1 MKNENKEVAQ
11 ASATPVV
18 VKYLQPFRGGIQ
30 AHNVARHSI
39 GFIRSGRKHI
49 YYGDSRKELVAGDLF
64 YLGIGNH
71 YFEDIPDGDKPF
83 EQISFFYSPET
94 LASVLM
100 TLNLT
105 YNYRI
110 DASLRHR
117 AISSD
122 EPSCISCVAWPTV
135 RNFFGTISH
144 YMRDEQFMH
153 DHTAH
158 NIKFVE
164 LIYLILNNEDC
175 PMRSRILESTDTLAE
190 SFEQTIHRH
199 IFENISIE
207 ELSSLC
213 HRSLTSFKK
222 EFRRH
227 FDMPPHRW
235 LTRQRLLQARLL
247 LISTSK
253 SVSEI
258 GNDCNIPNTSHFIK
272 LFKKEYGTTPA
283 LYRQRNGGAGEV
295 NTNPD
300 LHSSEVVSEEIM
312 ASAH

>member
-1 MKNENKEVAQ
+1 MKIENKEVSQSTVA
-11 ASATPVV
+11 PIV
-18 VKYLQPFRGGIQ
+18 VKYLQPFRNGIQ

-39 GFIRSGRKHI
+39 GFVRCGRKHI
-49 YYGDSRKELVAGDLF
+49 YYGDSCKELVAGDLF
-64 YLGIGNH
+64 YLGIGSH
-71 YFEDIPDGDKPF
+71 YFEDIPDGDKPY
-83 EQISFFYSPET
+83 EQISFFYSPEEI
-94 LASVLM
+94 ASVLM

-110 DASLRHR
+110 DSPHRHTTP
-117 AISSD
+117 AAD
-122 EPSCISCVAWPTV
+122 ESTCICCTAWPTV
-135 RNFFGTISH
+135 RNFFNSVAQ
-144 YMRDEQFMH
+144 YMRDEHFMH
-153 DHTAH
+153 DSTAH

-164 LIYLILNNEDC
+164 LIYLLLTNPDC
-175 PMRSRILESTDTLAE
+175 PMRRRIIESTDTSAE
-190 SFEQTIHRH
+190 NFEQTIHRH

-283 LYRQRNGGAGEV
+283 LYRQQHCPTTTPQPTIV
-295 NTNPD
+295 PTD
-300 LHSSEVVSEEIM
+300 LPAMSEL
-312 ASAH
+312 

>member
-1 MKNENKEVAQ
+1 MKIANREGAQSVVA
-11 ASATPVV
+11 PVI
-18 VKYLQPFRGGIQ
+18 VKYLQPFRNGIQ
-30 AHNVARHSI
+30 SHNVARHSI
-39 GFIRSGRKHI
+39 GFVRSGRKHI
-49 YYGDSRKELVAGDLF
+49 YYGDSCKELVAGDLF

-71 YFEDIPDGDKPF
+71 YFEDIPDGDKPY
-83 EQISFFYSPET
+83 EQISFFYSPEE
-94 LASVLM
+94 LASVLI

-110 DASLRHR
+110 EPSSRHSAS
-117 AISSD
+117 ASPTTD
-122 EPSCISCVAWPTV
+122 EPSCISCPSWATV
-135 RNFFGTISH
+135 RNFFGTIAQ

-164 LIYLILNNEDC
+164 LIYLLLTTPDC
-175 PMRSRILESTDTLAE
+175 PMRAKIIESTDTSAE
-190 SFEQTIHRH
+190 NFEQTVHRH

-247 LISTSK
+247 LISTGK

-283 LYRQRNGGAGEV
+283 IYRQQHLARHSPESRERV
-295 NTNPD
+295 EIRTNDKPR
-300 LHSSEVVSEEIM
+300 
-312 ASAH
+312 A